1 VGPAATARRP
11 VPARAVTAP
20 VLALTVLYDEG
31 CGLCRWVRGWLET
44 TPQLVPL
51 TWVPCGS
58 PEARSRFPFL
68 DHDRTREEV
77 TVVADD
83 GRAWTAEGAWIM
95 CLWATA
101 AHRDLAVWLSGTG
114 RRQLARA
121 TALSVA
127 AVVQGR
133 PAPPACGC
141 AGG

>member
-1 VGPAATARRP
+1 
-11 VPARAVTAP
+11 VTAP